1 MNKKNNKEAYSC
13 GDDYCD
19 LIPNKICDNCGK
31 CLEQEGFDTKAI
43 KISEIA
49 KNIEENEKVLKD
61 ILMRDAFKAKV
72 ENKESDEER
81 KVRIL
86 EEYSNLDDGTYED
99 AFDHVEY
106 LEELDILDDEEKLD
120 EMTEEIFPGVR
131 RIRHRDI

>member
-1 MNKKNNKEAYSC
+1 MNKKNDKEAYSC

-61 ILMRDAFKAKV
+61 L

-86 EEYSNLDDGTYED
+86 EEYSNLDDGIYED

-120 EMTEEIFPGVR
+120 ELTEEIFPGVR
-131 RIRHRDI
+131 RIKHRNI

>member
-1 MNKKNNKEAYSC
+1 MNKKNNKETYSC

-19 LIPNKICDNCGK
+19 LVPNKICDNCGK
-31 CLEQEGFDTKAI
+31 CLEQEGYDTKAI

-49 KNIEENEKVLKD
+49 KDVEENVKVLKD
-61 ILMRDAFKAKV
+61 LD
-72 ENKESDEER
+72 NNESDEER
-81 KVRIL
+81 RMRIL

-131 RIRHRDI
+131 RIRHRDK

>member
-61 ILMRDAFKAKV
+61 L

-106 LEELDILDDEEKLD
+106 LEELDIIDDEEKLD
-120 EMTEEIFPGVR
+120 ELTEEIFPGVR
-131 RIRHRDI
+131 RIRHRNI